1 MKTLRKF
8 ILLTAVLALLFS
20 CSKPEQVGFD
30 NQNLSDPIMKKQNNN
45 EMIFRVEPNGFD
57 DTENLRDAF
66 ADAIAYGAG
75 ATVQLVEGEYFLGFI
90 EIHDFVGAFKGAGK
104 YKTFITAMNN
114 LDMQAMWDKN
124 IHADLFKFV
133 GGDVLL
139 SDFTLQT
146 PPGKISISGFTTG
159 HIRSLINFSA
169 TNAIYEPGNE
179 NRSINAVVDN
189 VSFKGQFLEGGPG
202 YNHGYNCY
210 FGVRT
215 GYDYFSGSDVPREK
229 IDFKITNSEIN
240 TFVYGLVLEGMKN
253 SKLIVGE
260 KNKGNVFSNLDQGG
274 GVWESRN
281 MEILI
286 EGNTFNIPAFSW
298 GLDLDNY
305 PWYSLLREEP
315 QTIASLYTIQNNVF
329 NLNHSEYAL
338 WMHDLRRITHPEE
351 MPLVFQVKNNLFK
364 MSDGYEWGIA
374 CRRTKDVVIRNNKFN
389 GQGDLAIYCDSPY
402 GYVYNEDGLI
412 LGNNFSA
419 AEFGW
424 GVVYLSADTRNWT
437 IVGGN
442 LGEFVL
448 DDGENNIIT
457 GFNNTTS
464 EVHVGQDISQK
475 LKENRSLMHEL
486 KGH

>member
-1 MKTLRKF
+1 MKTLKKLF
-8 ILLTAVLALLFS
+8 LLTAVLALLFS
-20 CSKPEQVGFD
+20 CSKTEQVGFD
-30 NQNLSDPIMKKQNNN
+30 NSSDLDLKKQNNK
-45 EMIFRVEPNGFD
+45 EMIFLVEPNGFD
-57 DTENLRDAF
+57 DTENLRDAIDE
-66 ADAIAYGAG
+66 ATLYGEG
-75 ATVQLVEGEYFLGFI
+75 AVVQLVEGEYFLGFI
-90 EIHDFVGAFKGAGK
+90 EIRDFCGTLRGAGK
-104 YKTFITAMNN
+104 EKTFITAMNN

-124 IHADLFKFV
+124 IHADLVKFV

-169 TNAIYEPGNE
+169 TNAIYEAANE
-179 NRSINAVVDN
+179 SRSINVVVDN

-202 YNHGYNCY
+202 YNYGYNCF
-210 FGVRT
+210 FGVRA

-240 TFVYGLVLEGMKN
+240 TFAYGLVLEGMKN

-315 QTIASLYTIQNNVF
+315 QTKATLYTIQNNIF
-329 NLNHSEYAL
+329 NLDHSEYAL
-338 WMHDLRRITHPEE
+338 MMHDVRRVTHPEE
-351 MPLVFQVKNNLFK
+351 MPLVFLVKNNQFN
-364 MSDGYEWGIA
+364 MTDGYEWSIV
-374 CRRTKDVVIRNNKFN
+374 CRRTKDVVIRNNKFRGN
-389 GQGDLAIYCDSPY
+389 GDLAIYCDSPY

-412 LGNNFSA
+412 LGNNFST
-419 AEFGW
+419 AELGT
-424 GVVYLSADTRNWT
+424 GAVYLSVDTRNWT

-442 LGEFVL
+442 LGESVL
-448 DDGENNIIT
+448 DYGLNNIIT

-464 EVHVGQDISQK
+464 EVHVGQDISKK